1 MHHYVFPNLLE
12 AVYKRFEEITSERE
26 YLKSASEFVNDSG
39 LPLIDSSQMSD
50 DEIHSKLASPYIK
63 ALSDMM
69 KRRFDDNTTKMCLAT
84 SIFDPTNIPT
94 SDTTYLSSQLS
105 DLAPLHP
112 TVSSY
117 DVQDEWKTF

>member
-1 MHHYVFPNLLE
+1 MQ
-12 AVYKRFEEITSERE
+12 
-26 YLKSASEFVNDSG
+26 KSASEFANDSG

-50 DEIHSKLASPYIK
+50 DEIHSKFVSPYIK

-94 SDTTYLSSQLS
+94 SDTTYGSSQLS
-105 DLAPLHP
+105 DLASLHP

-117 DVQDEWKTF
+117 DVQDEWKTFRNFLKV